1 MTSDRTAD
9 SRRRRSAAAPAKA
22 PGLQNARAVLNLP
35 NALTLLRIFLVPL
48 LVVVLLTRM
57 PAKEYLAL
65 AVFLVAALTDLLDG
79 WIARK
84 WKKVTRLGML
94 LDPIADKILVSAAL
108 ISLVDLQEADAW
120 AVCIIV
126 GREFAVSGLR
136 SIAAGEQITI
146 AASNLG
152 KWKMG
157 AQVVGISLMILGAQA
172 RRHRPLED
180 DGARR
185 ALRHD
190 GRWRSSRASTTSGST
205 CRPSSRRKRARS
217 RTPRPTRAAAR
228 PRSQGGDRQP
238 VGRRRQIP
246 RAIGR
251 PSFSYFLS

>member
-1 MTSDRTAD
+1 M
-9 SRRRRSAAAPAKA
+9 
-22 PGLQNARAVLNLP
+22 LNLP

-84 WKKVTRLGML
+84 FKKVTRLGML

-146 AASNLG
+146 SASSLG

-157 AQVVGISLMILGAQA
+157 AQVVGISLMILGA
-172 RRHRPLED
+172 RLD
-180 DGARR
+180 DIG
-185 ALRHD
+185 L
-190 GRWRSSRASTTSGST
+190 WRMTG
-205 CRPSSRRKRARS
+205 
-217 RTPRPTRAAAR
+217 RAALYVMTIMAIVSGFDYFRKYLPALLAR
-228 PRSQGGDRQP
+228 EADQKRDAASAPGGP
-238 VGRRRQIP
+238 
-246 RAIGR
+246 AA
-251 PSFSYFLS
+251 

>member
-1 MTSDRTAD
+1 
-9 SRRRRSAAAPAKA
+9 
-22 PGLQNARAVLNLP
+22 VLNLP

-136 SIAAGEQITI
+136 AIAAGEQITI
-146 AASNLG
+146 AASSLG

-157 AQVVGISLMILGAQA
+157 AQVVGISLMILGA
-172 RRHRPLED
+172 RLD
-180 DGARR
+180 DIG
-185 ALRHD
+185 L
-190 GRWRSSRASTTSGST
+190 WRMTG
-205 CRPSSRRKRARS
+205 
-217 RTPRPTRAAAR
+217 RAALYVMTVMAIVSGFDYFR
-228 PRSQGGDRQP
+228 KYLPRLLAKEASSKPDAASDP
-238 VGRRRQIP
+238 GRG
-246 RAIGR
+246 AA
-251 PSFSYFLS
+251 

>member
-1 MTSDRTAD
+1 
-9 SRRRRSAAAPAKA
+9 
-22 PGLQNARAVLNLP
+22 VLNLP
-35 NALTLLRIFLVPL
+35 NSLTLLRIFLVPL

-84 WKKVTRLGML
+84 FKKVTRLGML

-146 AASNLG
+146 AASSLG

-157 AQVVGISLMILGAQA
+157 AQVVGISLMILGA
-172 RRHRPLED
+172 RLD
-180 DGARR
+180 DIG
-185 ALRHD
+185 L
-190 GRWRSSRASTTSGST
+190 WRMTG
-205 CRPSSRRKRARS
+205 
-217 RTPRPTRAAAR
+217 RAALYVMTVMAIVSGVDYFRKYLPPLLAKEAGQKPDAAPGPDRR
-228 PRSQGGDRQP
+228 P
-238 VGRRRQIP
+238 
-246 RAIGR
+246 A
-251 PSFSYFLS
+251 

>member
-1 MTSDRTAD
+1 MFSG
-9 SRRRRSAAAPAKA
+9 KA
-22 PGLQNARAVLNLP
+22 RLECAAVLNLP
-35 NALTLLRIFLVPL
+35 NSLTLLRIFLVPL

-84 WKKVTRLGML
+84 FKKVTRLGML

-136 SIAAGEQITI
+136 AIAAGEQITI
-146 AASNLG
+146 AASSLG

-157 AQVVGISLMILGAQA
+157 AQVVGISLMILGA
-172 RRHRPLED
+172 RLD
-180 DGARR
+180 DIG
-185 ALRHD
+185 L
-190 GRWRSSRASTTSGST
+190 WRMTG
-205 CRPSSRRKRARS
+205 
-217 RTPRPTRAAAR
+217 RAALYVMTVMAIISGFDYFR
-228 PRSQGGDRQP
+228 KYLPPLLAKEGGSKPDAAP
-238 VGRRRQIP
+238 DPGRGP
-246 RAIGR
+246 A
-251 PSFSYFLS
+251 